1 MNSDPT
7 RGQRVLTVSLSVI
20 LIALDLA
27 FLSVLLV
34 LPVVWI
40 GDPFQWLVGTFT
52 WGPKLILTPV
62 VLLVVRWLIQH
73 RAGAA
78 KLEVFGLWAS
88 PFFKRMML
96 ALLSMYVFI
105 ALCETTLAL
114 VGFKAEL
121 PAVVFVSKNQSGETV
136 VQNSGDI
143 PDPVLLWKFN
153 PGALFANRRINRLG
167 FRDREVDP
175 EKKPG
180 TIRVIC
186 MGDSITAQG
195 RPGYSQYLHERLT
208 NAPPTPQAWEAFNLG
223 VHGYSSAQGL
233 KLFQIRTK
241 LLEPDIVTIYYGWN
255 DHWRNDKTDHELMAV
270 EVGALTERVI
280 KTLQHKRLFVFLV
293 WALNPRHRICP
304 TGERPFRVPPEE
316 YRSTLA
322 LLVRNVR
329 ASGAIPILV
338 TAPRRNLTENLVT
351 KGFAN
356 SPAEAEQTHD
366 QYVAITREVARDA
379 RAYLLDL
386 AALFAG
392 KECDGLFAG
401 DGIHF
406 DHYEDEGE
414 LASDPRPQPGL
425 MRIAAE
431 LDGKLREIVRRSEWQ
446 TLHGQPP

>member
-1 MNSDPT
+1 MIM
-7 RGQRVLTVSLSVI
+7 VM
-20 LIALDLA
+20 LDLA
-27 FLSVLLV
+27 FLGILLV
-34 LPVVWI
+34 LPVAWI
-40 GDPFQWLVGTFT
+40 GDPFLWLTGIFI

-62 VLLVVRWLIQH
+62 VLLLMRWLIRN
-73 RAGAA
+73 RAEAA
-78 KLEVFGLWAS
+78 GLEVFGLWAN

-96 ALLSMYVFI
+96 ALLSMYVFV

-121 PAVVFVSKNQSGETV
+121 PTVIFVSKNHAGETV
-136 VQNSGDI
+136 VKNAGDI

-153 PGALFANRRINRLG
+153 PGALFANRRINALG

-175 EKKPG
+175 VKKPG
-180 TIRVIC
+180 SIRVIC

-208 NAPPTPQAWEAFNLG
+208 NSPPTPHAWEAFNMG

-233 KLFQIRTK
+233 KLFQIQTK
-241 LLEPDIVTIYYGWN
+241 LLQPDIVTIYYGWN
-255 DHWRNDKTDHELMAV
+255 DHWKNDKTDHELMAV
-270 EVGALTERVI
+270 EVGARTERMI
-280 KTLQHKRLFVFLV
+280 KALQHKRLFVFLV
-293 WALNPRHRICP
+293 WALNPQRRIRP
-304 TGERPFRVPPEE
+304 AGERPFRVPPEE
-316 YRSTLA
+316 YRATLE
-322 LLVRNVR
+322 LFIREVRN
-329 ASGAIPILV
+329 SGAIPILV
-338 TAPRRNLTENLVT
+338 TAPRRKLTCNLVN

-356 SPAEAEQTHD
+356 SPEEAQQTHD
-366 QYVAITREVARDA
+366 QYVAITREVARDT

-386 AALFAG
+386 PTLFAG
-392 KECDGLFAG
+392 KECDQYFAD

-425 MRIAAE
+425 MRVAAE
-431 LDGKLREIVRRSEWQ
+431 LDGKIREILRSSEWQ